1 MRGRRP
7 RGRRGGPGLAGLAY
21 LGVALLGSLAG
32 AGTVRIHEVRPGE
45 TLSHVALYNFGN
57 PAFWPAIYEAN
68 RDQIKDP
75 SVIYPGQQLAIPELD
90 PARREALRR
99 ENHARNAQ

>member
-1 MRGRRP
+1 MSGFRLSA
-7 RGRRGGPGLAGLAY
+7 LAL
-21 LGVALLGSLAG
+21 LGTALLGSAAG
-32 AGTVRIHEVRPGE
+32 AGKVRIHQVRPGE

-57 PAFWPAIYEAN
+57 PVFWPVIYEAN

-90 PARREALRR
+90 PDRRESLRR
-99 ENHARNAQ
+99 ESHARNGQ

>member
-1 MRGRRP
+1 MSGIRL
-7 RGRRGGPGLAGLAY
+7 GGCAF
-21 LGVALLGSLAG
+21 LGIALLGSVAG
-32 AGTVRIHEVRPGE
+32 AGKSRIHEVRPGE

-90 PARREALRR
+90 PARRDALLRA
-99 ENHARNAQ
+99 NHARNGQ

>member
-1 MRGRRP
+1 MSGF
-7 RGRRGGPGLAGLAY
+7 RRGALAVLSLA
-21 LGVALLGSLAG
+21 LLAG
-32 AGTVRIHEVRPGE
+32 AAGAGKTRIHEVRRGE

-75 SVIYPGQQLAIPELD
+75 SVIYPGQRLAITELD
-90 PARREALRR
+90 PARREALLR
-99 ENHARNAQ
+99 ENHARNGE

>member
-1 MRGRRP
+1 MSRFR
-7 RGRRGGPGLAGLAY
+7 PGLLALLGL
-21 LGVALLGSLAG
+21 ALLGSAAG
-32 AGTVRIHEVRPGE
+32 AGPTRIHEVRPGE

-57 PAFWPAIYEAN
+57 PAFWPVIYEAN

-90 PARREALRR
+90 PDRRESLLR
-99 ENHARNAQ
+99 ESHARNGD